1 MLIPRGEIDLYFF
14 FSALEVDE
22 DLVVEVVPVVVV
34 EVDEVVLVEL
44 LDNYLLEQE
53 T

>member
-1 MLIPRGEIDLYFF
+1 MLIPLGEIDLSFF

-22 DLVVEVVPVVVV
+22 VLVVVVVV
-34 EVDEVVLVEL
+34 EVDEVVLAEL
-44 LDNYLLEQE
+44 LDNYLLEHG